1 MIVTQEAL
9 QDRIFT
15 YQELQNLE
23 VDENE
28 QYELIDGKLMKRAS
42 PTTAH
47 QRIVKKISMKMD
59 TFISKK
65 KLGELFFA
73 PIDVVLDEYNMV
85 QPNILF
91 VSTQK
96 QEIVQE
102 TNIAGMPDLVV
113 EVLSPSSIARDR
125 DIKMKLYAQFNI
137 NEYWIVDPLAP
148 CIEIYAL
155 TENEYRLHSYAYE
168 KGEVESIVL
177 DKFKLKN
184 SSLL

>member
-9 QDRIFT
+9 QDKIFT

-28 QYELIDGKLMKRAS
+28 LYELINGKLMKRAS

-47 QRIVKKISMKMD
+47 QRVVKKISMKMD
-59 TFISKK
+59 AFINKK
-65 KLGELFFA
+65 RLGELFFA
-73 PIDVVLDEYNMV
+73 PIDVVLDEHNMV
-85 QPNILF
+85 QPDILF
-91 VSTQK
+91 VSEHK
-96 QEIVQE
+96 HDIVQE
-102 TNIAGMPDLVV
+102 THIAGVPDLVV

-125 DIKMKLYAQFNI
+125 DTKMKLYAQFNI

-155 TENEYRLHSYAYE
+155 TGNEYRLHSYAYE
-168 KGEVESIVL
+168 KGEVESIVME
-177 DKFKLKN
+177 KFKLKI